1 MSGSIPITVEEHIEF
16 MKAMNQNTTFYKRN
30 PQVIAILTT
39 ECSIGC
45 RLGDI
50 LRMKLSDI
58 YISDKGYRL
67 KIKEE
72 KTGKERNVPIPDS
85 LYAYLT
91 EYAMTN
97 GRKRDDT
104 IFSITPR
111 AVSKYIKKVADYLG
125 YENISSHS
133 WRKLYALTV
142 YEHTGK
148 EVVAVQQALLH
159 SSIATT
165 QWYIN
170 RRSEKLEQLLSTHCN
185 IVNLE
190 EEDADS

>member
-1 MSGSIPITVEEHIEF
+1 MSGSVPITKEQHIEF

-50 LRMKLSDI
+50 LKMKLSDI

-91 EYAMTN
+91 EYAMTA

-111 AVSKYIKKVADYLG
+111 AVSKYIKKVANYLG

-133 WRKLYALTV
+133 WRKLYALTI
-142 YEHTGK
+142 YEKTNFNLV
-148 EVVAVQQALLH
+148 EVQQALLH

-165 QWYIN
+165 QLYLN
-170 RRSEKLEQLLSTHCN
+170 RRSEKLEKILSEHCS
-185 IVNLE
+185 IVNS
-190 EEDADS
+190 EEDND

>member
-1 MSGSIPITVEEHIEF
+1 MSGSVPITIEQHKEF

-30 PQVIAILTT
+30 PQIIAILTT

-50 LRMKLSDI
+50 LRIKLSDI

-67 KIKEE
+67 KIKEK

-91 EYAMTN
+91 EYAMTA

-111 AVSKYIKKVADYLG
+111 AVSKYIKKVANYLG

-133 WRKLYALTV
+133 WRKLYALTI
-142 YEHTGK
+142 YEKTNFSLV
-148 EVVAVQQALLH
+148 EVQQALLH

-165 QWYIN
+165 QIYLN
-170 RRSEKLEQLLSTHCN
+170 RRSEKLEKILSEHCS

-190 EEDADS
+190 EDND

>member
-1 MSGSIPITVEEHIEF
+1 MSGSVPITKEQHVEF

-50 LRMKLSDI
+50 LKMKLSDI

-67 KIKEE
+67 KIKEK

-91 EYAMTN
+91 EYAMTA

-111 AVSKYIKKVADYLG
+111 AVSKYIRKVANYLG

-133 WRKLYALTV
+133 WRKLYALII
-142 YEHTGK
+142 YERTNFSLV
-148 EVVAVQQALLH
+148 EVQQALLH

-165 QWYIN
+165 QLYLN
-170 RRSEKLEQLLSTHCN
+170 RRSEKLEKILSEHCS

-190 EEDADS
+190 EDND

>member
-1 MSGSIPITVEEHIEF
+1 MSGSVPITIEQHKEF

-30 PQVIAILTT
+30 PQIIAILTT

-50 LRMKLSDI
+50 LRIKLSDI

-67 KIKEE
+67 KIEE
-72 KTGKERNVPIPDS
+72 KKTGKERNVPIPDS

-91 EYAMTN
+91 EYAMTA

-111 AVSKYIKKVADYLG
+111 AVSKYIKKVANYLG

-133 WRKLYALTV
+133 WRKLYALTI
-142 YEHTGK
+142 YEKTNFSLV
-148 EVVAVQQALLH
+148 EVQQALLH

-165 QWYIN
+165 QIYLN
-170 RRSEKLEQLLSTHCN
+170 RRSEKLEKILSEHCS

-190 EEDADS
+190 EDND

>member
-1 MSGSIPITVEEHIEF
+1 MSGSVPITKEQHIEF

-50 LRMKLSDI
+50 LKMKLSDI

-91 EYAMTN
+91 EYAMTA

-111 AVSKYIKKVADYLG
+111 AVSKYIKKVANYLG

-133 WRKLYALTV
+133 WRKLYALTI
-142 YEHTGK
+142 YEKTNFSLV
-148 EVVAVQQALLH
+148 EVQQALLH

-165 QWYIN
+165 QIYLN
-170 RRSEKLEQLLSTHCN
+170 RRSEKLEKILSEHCS
-185 IVNLE
+185 IVNS
-190 EEDADS
+190 EEDND

>member
-1 MSGSIPITVEEHIEF
+1 MSGSIPITVEQHKEF

-50 LRMKLSDI
+50 LKMKLSDI

-91 EYAMTN
+91 EYAMTA

-111 AVSKYIKKVADYLG
+111 AVSKYIKKVANYLG

-133 WRKLYALTV
+133 WRKLYALTI
-142 YEHTGK
+142 YEKTNFNLV
-148 EVVAVQQALLH
+148 EVQQALLH

-165 QWYIN
+165 QLYLN
-170 RRSEKLEQLLSTHCN
+170 RRSEKLEKILSEHCS
-185 IVNLE
+185 IVNS
-190 EEDADS
+190 EEDND

>member
-1 MSGSIPITVEEHIEF
+1 MSGSIPITVEQHKEF

-30 PQVIAILTT
+30 PQIIAILTT

-50 LRMKLSDI
+50 LRIKLSDI

-67 KIKEE
+67 KIKEK

-91 EYAMTN
+91 EYAMTA

-111 AVSKYIKKVADYLG
+111 AVSKYIKKVANYLG

-133 WRKLYALTV
+133 WRKLYALTI
-142 YEHTGK
+142 YEKTNFSLV
-148 EVVAVQQALLH
+148 EVQQALLH

-165 QWYIN
+165 QIYLN
-170 RRSEKLEQLLSTHCN
+170 RRSEKLEKILSEHCS

-190 EEDADS
+190 EDND

>member
-1 MSGSIPITVEEHIEF
+1 MSGSVPITIEQHKEF
-16 MKAMNQNTTFYKRN
+16 MKAMNQNTAFYKRN
-30 PQVIAILTT
+30 PQIIAILTT
-39 ECSIGC
+39 EATIGC

-50 LRMKLSDI
+50 LRIKLSDI

-67 KIKEE
+67 KIKEK

-91 EYAMTN
+91 EYAMTA
-97 GRKRDDT
+97 GRKRDDA

-111 AVSKYIKKVADYLG
+111 AVSKYIKKVANYLG

-133 WRKLYALTV
+133 WRKLYALTI
-142 YEHTGK
+142 YEKTNFNLV
-148 EVVAVQQALLH
+148 EVQQALLH

-165 QWYIN
+165 QLYLN
-170 RRSEKLEQLLSTHCN
+170 RRSEKLEKILSEHCS
-185 IVNLE
+185 IVNS
-190 EEDADS
+190 EEDND

>member
-1 MSGSIPITVEEHIEF
+1 MSGSVPITKEQHVEFI
-16 MKAMNQNTTFYKRN
+16 KAMNQNTTFYKRN

-50 LRMKLSDI
+50 LKIKLSDI

-67 KIKEE
+67 KIKEK

-91 EYAMTN
+91 EYAMTA

-111 AVSKYIKKVADYLG
+111 AVSKYIKKVANYLG

-133 WRKLYALTV
+133 WRKLYALTI
-142 YEHTGK
+142 YEKTNFSLV
-148 EVVAVQQALLH
+148 EVQQALLH

-165 QWYIN
+165 QIYLN
-170 RRSEKLEQLLSTHCN
+170 RRSEKLEKILSEHCS

-190 EEDADS
+190 EDND

>member
-1 MSGSIPITVEEHIEF
+1 MSGSIPITVEQHKEF
-16 MKAMNQNTTFYKRN
+16 MKAMNQNTAFYKRN

-50 LRMKLSDI
+50 LKMKLSDI

-91 EYAMTN
+91 EYAMTA

-111 AVSKYIKKVADYLG
+111 AVSKYIKKVANYLG

-133 WRKLYALTV
+133 WRKLYALTI
-142 YEHTGK
+142 YEKTNFNLV
-148 EVVAVQQALLH
+148 EVQQALLH

-165 QWYIN
+165 QLYLN
-170 RRSEKLEQLLSTHCN
+170 RRSEKLEKILSEHCS
-185 IVNLE
+185 IVNS
-190 EEDADS
+190 EEDND

>member
-1 MSGSIPITVEEHIEF
+1 MSGSIPITVEQHKEF
-16 MKAMNQNTTFYKRN
+16 MKAMNQNTAFYKRN
-30 PQVIAILTT
+30 PQIIAILTT
-39 ECSIGC
+39 EATIGC

-50 LRMKLSDI
+50 LRIKLSDI

-67 KIKEE
+67 KIKEK

-91 EYAMTN
+91 EYAMTA
-97 GRKRDDT
+97 GRKRDDA

-111 AVSKYIKKVADYLG
+111 AVSKYIKKVANYLG

-133 WRKLYALTV
+133 WRKLYALTI
-142 YEHTGK
+142 YEKTNFNLV
-148 EVVAVQQALLH
+148 EVQQALLH

-165 QWYIN
+165 QLYLN
-170 RRSEKLEQLLSTHCN
+170 RRSEKLEKILSEHCS

-190 EEDADS
+190 EDND